1 MAKHIAGRLF
11 AAYHVRQGGGRCFFS
26 LGQKGIHGVA
36 IV

>member
-11 AAYHVRQGGGRCFFS
+11 AAYHVRHGRRGCFFY